1 MPRITTILLDL
12 GNTLLWFDFKPV
24 FARLLSMSKGDPQS
38 ITSAVNARYDDFA
51 AGRMTPAEWHEFI
64 QRTCRMS
71 MPWEEFSRLW
81 ADIFWEHPDMF
92 ALARETHP
100 RYRQYLLSN
109 TDAIHFPW
117 CLERFPLAEVL
128 DGYILSYELGAVK
141 PQREIYERGLAKF
154 GLEAGEC
161 VFIDDL
167 EANLEGAR
175 AVGIH
180 TVPCVSIEQVR
191 RDLKALGVG

>member
-1 MPRITTILLDL
+1 MPAITTILFDL
-12 GNTLLWFDFKPV
+12 GKTLVWFDFKPV
-24 FARLLSMSKGDPQS
+24 YEKLVSLSNMNPGALRASLEGH
-38 ITSAVNARYDDFA
+38 YDDFA
-51 AGRMTPAEWHEFI
+51 AGKQTPTEWHEFV
-64 QRTCRMS
+64 QRTFDIA
-71 MPWEEFSRLW
+71 MPWEEFAPLW
-81 ADIFWEHPDMF
+81 ADIFWENPDMF

-117 CLERFPLAEVL
+117 CLERFPLGEVL
-128 DGYILSYELGAVK
+128 DGYMLSYELGAVK

-154 GLEAGEC
+154 GLKPEEC

-175 AVGIH
+175 SFGIH
-180 TVPCVSIEQVR
+180 TVKCVSVEQVR